1 MRRFGVV
8 LSVVALFLLGMV
20 ALHAQ
25 PVVVAQEATPSSDMD
40 EPEGVTFEPI
50 AITSGV
56 TLPSP
61 ADLIAVRFTVDPGA
75 RLPSDANDPTSGML
89 IVESGTLTIRVDAP
103 WSVSR
108 SGSLS
113 AAIATAEATGSFS
126 PSDEQIAS
134 GDEATLTAGDVVYIP
149 ASTGGEIRNDGSEP
163 AVGLVVL
170 VGPTEAMTGA
180 TPVP

>member
-8 LSVVALFLLGMV
+8 LSVVAVFLLGMV

-25 PVVVAQEATPSSDMD
+25 PVVVAQEATPSSDMG

-75 RLPSDANDPTSGML
+75 RLPSDASDPTSSML

-103 WSVSR
+103 
-108 SGSLS
+108 
-113 AAIATAEATGSFS
+113 
-126 PSDEQIAS
+126 
-134 GDEATLTAGDVVYIP
+134 
-149 ASTGGEIRNDGSEP
+149 
-163 AVGLVVL
+163 
-170 VGPTEAMTGA
+170 
-180 TPVP
+180 